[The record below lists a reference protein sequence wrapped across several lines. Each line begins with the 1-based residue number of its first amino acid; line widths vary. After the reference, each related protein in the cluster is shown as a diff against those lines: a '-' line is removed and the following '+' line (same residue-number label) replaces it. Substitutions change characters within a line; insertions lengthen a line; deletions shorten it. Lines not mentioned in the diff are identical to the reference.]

1 MEVVKNQPFGLITN
15 ILTLDVSKDT
25 FTKIKELYD
34 SNNNNKN
41 KNDSSLA
48 YATYYFYINALSVIN
63 KMTDFNSNAKQTLFS
78 MLPDIYMNIH
88 FFESEKYLLEE

>member
-15 ILTLDVSKDT
+15 ILTLDVSKGT

-41 KNDSSLA
+41 DSSLA
-48 YATYYFYINALSVIN
+48 YATYYFYLNA
-63 KMTDFNSNAKQTLFS
+63 T
-78 MLPDIYMNIH
+78 
-88 FFESEKYLLEE
+88 